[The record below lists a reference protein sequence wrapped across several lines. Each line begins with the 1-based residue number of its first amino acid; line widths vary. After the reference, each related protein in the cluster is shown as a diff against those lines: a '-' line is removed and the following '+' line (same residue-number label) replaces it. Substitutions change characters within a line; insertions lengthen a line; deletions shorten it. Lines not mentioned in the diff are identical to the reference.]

1 MKKNKTKSNIISIIF
16 GTLYAL
22 LSCCFFPLSC
32 LPSLVYPFLIAV
44 SVVMIF
50 LLNFAPVISAV
61 KAPTVRL
68 GVCRHGVICLKG
80 FICALIL
87 SVLFHIV
94 LAFRLLPDDWL
105 KLLMS
110 ALFCISTISFL
121 FWNGMITV
129 YCASIQLGV
138 KGRVKGLLMGLV
150 PIANIVMLFKI
161 IKTVQD
167 EINFETAKIETDNAR
182 KADMICKT
190 KYPLLFVHGVFFRD
204 FKHVNYWG
212 RIPDAVI
219 KNGGKIYYGDH
230 QSAASTADAGQELAE
245 RIKQIT
251 DETGCE
257 KVNIIAHSKG
267 GLDSRYAIANC
278 GIADRVASL
287 TTINTPHRGCLFA
300 EYLLDKLPQG
310 MQTTTASAY
319 NAAMKSLGDPNP
331 DFLAAVND
339 LRAEVCAEFD
349 KSLTVPDTIYK
360 QSVGSILTH
369 ATGGKF
375 PLNFSYHL
383 VKHFDGPNDGL
394 VRETA
399 FSFGESYTLLKPTG
413 NRGISHGDM
422 IDLNRENIEGFDVR
436 EFYVQLVSGLREK
449 GL

>member
-1 MKKNKTKSNIISIIF
+1 MEKNRSKSNMISIIF
-16 GTLYAL
+16 GTVYAL

-32 LPSLVYPFLIAV
+32 LPSLVFPFLIAV
-44 SVVMIF
+44 LVVIIF
-50 LLNFAPVISAV
+50 LLNIAPAISLI

-68 GVCRHGVICLKG
+68 GFCRNGAICLKG
-80 FICALIL
+80 FICALVL
-87 SVLFHIV
+87 SVLFHTV

-110 ALFCISTISFL
+110 GLFCIGNISFL

-167 EINFETAKIETDNAR
+167 EISFETEKIEADNAR

-212 RIPDAVI
+212 RIPEAVI
-219 KNGGKIYYGDH
+219 KNGGKIFYGDH

-251 DETGCE
+251 EETGCE

-278 GIADRVASL
+278 GVADKVASL

-310 MQTTTASAY
+310 MQTATASAY

-339 LRAEVCAEFD
+339 LRAEVCAEYD
-349 KSLTVPDTIYK
+349 NSLTVPDTIYK
-360 QSVGSILTH
+360 QSVGSLLTH

-422 IDLNRENIEGFDVR
+422 IDLNRENIKGFDVR